1 MTRHDRS
8 TSPETNPAAI
18 SIPQLCAVINGRV
31 ITPEDDGYDE
41 ARTIF
46 YGGNDRY
53 PTVIVRVADTTD
65 VSRVVA
71 LARESGLELAIR
83 SGGHSTAG
91 HSTTDGGIVLD
102 LSEMKHLEIDVEH
115 RTAWAETGL

>member
-1 MTRHDRS
+1 MTEHVRS

-18 SIPQLCAVINGRV
+18 SIPQLRAVINGRV
-31 ITPEDDGYDE
+31 LTPEDDGYDE

-71 LARESGLELAIR
+71 PARESGL
-83 SGGHSTAG
+83 
-91 HSTTDGGIVLD
+91 D
-102 LSEMKHLEIDVEH
+102 
-115 RTAWAETGL
+115 